1 MSLSLRGLRFSWPGG
16 PAVLDGLDLDLPPGG
31 RVAVIAGNGAGKST
45 LARCAAGLAGSEAVL
60 WRGRPL
66 SALAGTERV
75 ATVQLVGQRP
85 DLQLSG
91 RAATVRAEIAFGP
104 ENLGLPRSQVLDR
117 VEAAMEAMGL
127 TALALRDPRRL
138 SGGETQ
144 RLAIAGA
151 LAMRPAL
158 LILDEPLTDLD
169 HEAREGLTQRLTR
182 LAPDM
187 SVLALDV
194 GAGAWRAQGFQLM
207 QLRDGRLH
215 PFQDMPQP
223 SPPAA
228 RPATSGDMI
237 TIRDLDFAHD
247 PARPLFRGLELDL
260 PQGAAV
266 AITGP
271 NGAGKTTLMRLI
283 AGLERPSKGRITVAG
298 VQVGRAK
305 PKELA
310 AVLGMVLQ
318 NSDRQF
324 LAATLLDEAM
334 MAPRLHRLPDPPG
347 LALRAL
353 AALGLEALAL
363 AHPLDQHNGAR
374 RLTAVAAAIAH
385 RPRLLIL
392 DETQRGLDPRHQRR
406 LERAITEFTQ
416 SGGTVLFVCHD
427 EGFVRRNASHRLAV
441 SGGEIGLSRLSEIG
455 ETARF

>member
-66 SALAGTERV
+66 SALAGTDRV
-75 ATVQLVGQRP
+75 AIAQLVGQRP

-104 ENLGLPRSQVLDR
+104 ENLGLPRALIRDR
-117 VEAAMEAMGL
+117 VESAMQAMGL

-169 HEAREGLTQRLTR
+169 HEARDGLTERLSR

-187 SVLALDV
+187 SILALDV
-194 GAGAWRAQGFQLM
+194 SADAWRRQGFQVM
-207 QLRDGRLH
+207 QLRDGRLQR
-215 PFQDMPQP
+215 FQDIPQP
-223 SPPAA
+223 STLAT
-228 RPATSGDMI
+228 RPEPRGQLV

-247 PARPLFRGLELDL
+247 PARPLFRGVELDL
-260 PQGAAV
+260 PQGAAIAV
-266 AITGP
+266 TGP

-283 AGLERPSKGRITVAG
+283 AGLERPSRGRITVAG
-298 VQVGRAK
+298 VEVGRAK
-305 PKELA
+305 PKDLA
-310 AVLGMVLQ
+310 AVLGMVFQ
-318 NSDRQF
+318 NADRQF
-324 LAATLLDEAM
+324 LAATVLDEAM
-334 MAPRLHRLPDPPG
+334 MGLRLHRLPDPPG
-347 LALRAL
+347 LARRAL
-353 AALGLEALAL
+353 AALGLEALAH
-363 AHPLDQHNGAR
+363 AHPLDLHNGAR
-374 RLTAVAAAIAH
+374 RLTAVAAAVAP
-385 RPRLLIL
+385 RPQLLIL
-392 DETQRGLDPRHQRR
+392 DETQRGLDLRHQRQ
-406 LERAITEFTQ
+406 LEQAMTAFTQ
-416 SGGTVLFVCHD
+416 AGGTVLFVCHD
-427 EGFVRRNASHRLAV
+427 EDFVKRNASHRLAV
-441 SGGEIGLSRLSEIG
+441 SGGLVGLHSVMESG
-455 ETARF
+455 